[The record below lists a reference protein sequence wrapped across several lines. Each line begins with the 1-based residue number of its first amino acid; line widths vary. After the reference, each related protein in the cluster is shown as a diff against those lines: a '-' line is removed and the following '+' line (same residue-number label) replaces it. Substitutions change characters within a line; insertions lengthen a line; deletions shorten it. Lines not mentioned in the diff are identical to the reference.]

1 VVVTVPRILGA
12 TTSVIKRKLA
22 AIFAADVAGYSRLMG
37 ADEEGSVERLKT
49 HRRELIDPKIA
60 EHRGRIVTTTG
71 DGMLVEFNSVVGAV
85 RCAFEVQQRMGERN
99 ADVAGDQRIVFRIG
113 INLGD
118 IIIDGDDIQGD
129 GVNIAAR
136 LEAMAEPGT
145 VYVSAGAWTQAR
157 SKVPFR
163 ADDLGEHQLKN
174 IERPVRVFRI
184 ASGSPAIAGIAR
196 TPLPVPD
203 KPSIAVLPFKNISG
217 DPEQEYFSDGMTEDI
232 ITALSRVRWFF
243 VIARNSTFTYK
254 GRAVDV
260 KQVGRELGVRYVLEG
275 SVRKAGNRV
284 RITAQLIEAMSGH
297 HVWADRFDGE
307 LTDIFDLQDQ
317 VTASVVGAFEPS
329 LKRAEIERAKAKPT
343 ENLNAYDLYMRALP
357 NHYALTKSGSE
368 EALRLLRQAMRL
380 DPDFAVAKAFAAWC
394 IFTRDNQ
401 GFIDDNDEARD
412 GIRFAREAL
421 EAGRDDPTVLQ
432 FAGFALSY
440 LAADHEAALVALDRA
455 LALNVNSA
463 QALTSSGYVRV
474 FLGDWRTAI
483 EHFTRAIR
491 LSPLDNGIGNTL
503 DGLAI
508 AYMMAGD
515 YEEALKFGVRSL
527 REMPRHVSAHRHVA
541 ASLALLGRTEEARA
555 AMRALLAVAP
565 NFTMSYMQEFIPMPY
580 RDAAFV
586 ERYLW
591 GLREAGLPE

>member
-1 VVVTVPRILGA
+1 MAEQVQ
-12 TTSVIKRKLA
+12 RKLT
-22 AIFAADVAGYSRLMG
+22 AIFAADLEGYSRLMEI
-37 ADEEGSVERLKT
+37 DEVGTLRTLT
-49 HRRELIDPKIA
+49 AYREIIDALIARD
-60 EHRGRIVTTTG
+60 RGRIFNTAG
-71 DGMLVEFNSVVGAV
+71 DSVLAEFPSVVDAV
-85 RCAFEVQQRMGERN
+85 QCAVDVQQAITEQN
-99 ADVAGDQRIVFRIG
+99 AKRLPEQQRRFRIG
-113 INLGD
+113 VHVGD
-118 IIIDGDDIQGD
+118 VLVKGDDLFGD
-129 GVNIAAR
+129 GVNIATR
-136 LEAMAEPGT
+136 LETLAEPGGIC
-145 VYVSAGAWTQAR
+145 VSGSVRDYVGKKLPVAFTDCGQQA
-157 SKVPFR
+157 V
-163 ADDLGEHQLKN
+163 KN
-174 IERPVRVFRI
+174 IAEPVRAYRIGANATVPISTNERP
-184 ASGSPAIAGIAR
+184 
-196 TPLPVPD
+196 PLPLPD
-203 KPSIAVLPFKNISG
+203 KPSIAVLPFQNMSD
-217 DPEQEYFSDGMTEDI
+217 DPEQEYFSDGMTEEI

-243 VIARNSTFTYK
+243 VIARNSSFTYK
-254 GRAVDV
+254 GGGVDV

-297 HVWADRFDGE
+297 HMWADRFDGE
-307 LTDIFDLQDQ
+307 LTDIFDLQDR
-317 VTASVVGAFEPS
+317 VTASVVGAIEPS
-329 LKRAEIERAKAKPT
+329 LKRAEIARAKAKPT
-343 ENLNAYDLYMRALP
+343 ENLNAYDLYLRALP

-380 DPDFAVAKAFAAWC
+380 DPDFAVAKAFAVWC

-401 GFIDDNDEARD
+401 GFIDDNGEIRD

-421 EAGRDDPTVLQ
+421 EAGWDDPTVLQ
-432 FAGFALSY
+432 FAGFALCY
-440 LAADHEAALVALDRA
+440 LAADHETALAALDRA

-474 FLGDWRTAI
+474 FSGDWRTAI

-491 LSPLDNGIGNTL
+491 LSPLDSGIGYTL

-515 YEEALKFGVRSL
+515 YEEALKFGMRSL

-541 ASLALLGRTEEARA
+541 ASLALLGRTEEART

-565 NFTMSYMQEFIPMPY
+565 NFTMSSMQKFIPMPY

-591 GLREAGLPE
+591 GLQEAGLPE